1 MRKIKNAKH
10 KFLMKNDWRKFKKKK
25 QPENNKEKEKV
36 MWEELDSLNKKFK
49 GIKKHERAGEK
60 KISATIV

>member
-1 MRKIKNAKH
+1 
-10 KFLMKNDWRKFKKKK
+10 MKNDWRKFKKKK